1 MVLQSIN
8 MKPRII
14 RTASFIASVLL
25 LGFLLYYSTNQ
36 FRHQLAK
43 PSMRAVTADEL
54 LNAFI
59 RNETTATE
67 QYVDKTIQVWGRVS
81 NIGLLKNNQ
90 VQIILA
96 GTRQRSV
103 LCTINPERLFGIIDS
118 IEIGGEILIEGKC
131 IGFLNDVYL
140 KNCTV
145 LNQPKRND

>member
-1 MVLQSIN
+1 MV
-8 MKPRII
+8 
-14 RTASFIASVLL
+14 RTAFFIASVLL
-25 LGFLLYYSTNQ
+25 LGFLLYYSNNQ

-43 PSMRAVTADEL
+43 PSITAVTADEL

-67 QYVDKTIQVWGRVS
+67 QYVDKIIQVRGKVS
-81 NIGLLKNNQ
+81 DIGLLKNNQ

-103 LCTINPERLFGIIDS
+103 LCTLNPERLFGIIDA

-145 LNQPKRND
+145 LNQPKRKD